1 MQSSPKMRRKPCR
14 NRDNRVFGDIEG
26 VRFVFAVEVAGGA
39 LEGSFFDVVVGIEN
53 RQQWRDQQLQ
63 GLQAGAV
70 DQAAVAGQCVDL
82 RVPLGGDADSC
93 GAAVAGGEN
102 GKRQILHVAVLVDQ
116 IEQIE
121 QALGQTRH
129 VLRRIG
135 KLRFLGG
142 EQFHGENREIVRDK
156 ICRNN
161 GVDRSMMRT
170 GEQD

>member
-1 MQSSPKMRRKPCR
+1 MMRSTPKMSRKPCR
-14 NRDNRVFGDIEG
+14 NRNNRVFADIEA
-26 VRFVFAVEVAGGA
+26 VRFVFAVEVTGGA
-39 LEGSFFDVVVGIEN
+39 LEGGFFDVVVGIEN

-70 DQAAVAGQCVDL
+70 DQAAVAGQRVDL
-82 RVPLGGDADSC
+82 RVTLGGDTDSC

-116 IEQIE
+116 IEQVE

-135 KLRFLGG
+135 ELCFLAG
-142 EQFHGENREIVRDK
+142 EQFHGENREIVCDK
-156 ICRNN
+156 ICRNY
-161 GVDRSMMRT
+161 GVDRSMV
-170 GEQD
+170 